1 MSYSYFIFNFEN
13 CSSLFQILIIYALNW
28 WTRIWTVCQTNQMK
42 DPPFH
47 SLSPKG
53 RANKIPCQPFKFL
66 CIICNHGH
74 WFVNCPIRF
83 DVWDL
88 IKGKTKTY
96 VNEKSIPIYNCY
108 DEHADYCDNKTT
120 CFLLIKKPLKVK
132 GVTDWNL
139 EEQLKDTLWT

>member
-1 MSYSYFIFNFEN
+1 MLWIDELEFEQCVKRTKWRIHHSIVSPPRVEPIKYLVNHLNF
-13 CSSLFQILIIYALNW
+13 F
-28 WTRIWTVCQTNQMK
+28 
-42 DPPFH
+42 F
-47 SLSPKG
+47 
-53 RANKIPCQPFKFL
+53 
-66 CIICNHGH
+66 IICNHGH